1 MKILIVGSRKIE
13 SFDLSEYVPK
23 SADLIIS
30 GGASGIDSVAEAYA
44 DKHRISKLI
53 MRPKYNL
60 YGKSAPLK
68 RNEQMV
74 DLADLVIVVWD
85 GVSRGTKHT
94 LDYAKKRGKQLI
106 LLMQSN
112 ND

>member
-1 MKILIVGSRKIE
+1 MKILIAGSRKIK

-23 SADLIIS
+23 SASLIIS

-53 MRPKYNL
+53 MRPEYNL
-60 YGKSAPLK
+60 YGKGAPLK
-68 RNEQMV
+68 RSEQMV
-74 DLADLVIVVWD
+74 DLADLVIVIWD

-94 LDYAKKRGKQLI
+94 IDYAKKCGKQLI
-106 LLMQSN
+106 LLMQSSS
-112 ND
+112 D